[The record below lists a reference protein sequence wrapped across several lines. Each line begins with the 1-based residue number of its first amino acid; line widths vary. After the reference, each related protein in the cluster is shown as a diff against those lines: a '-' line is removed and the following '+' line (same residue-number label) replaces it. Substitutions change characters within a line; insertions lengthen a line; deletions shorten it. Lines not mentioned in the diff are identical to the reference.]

1 MNEHSQGCLPT
12 GPSAPLKKKQRRN
25 THEPDDPPPHLDP
38 PGLRTFPRRRRI
50 RRAGRRG
57 RLYGP
62 QAPKGSAFVRAY
74 NAGNSELD
82 VSVGSTSLNDVAP
95 LGSSD
100 FKFLP
105 PGSYTAQVGQ
115 QSLPV
120 KLDPDSYYT
129 LVSQPGGKPQLVAEP
144 PFKNKQKA
152 LVRVQNLSG
161 SKLTLK
167 TADGKTD
174 VVKDV
179 GPQSHGDR
187 EINPVKV
194 NLALFDGSKKV
205 SDLKPVT
212 LARGEVVC
220 LYVTGS
226 GGKLAPVWV
235 KRPVKAD

>member
-1 MNEHSQGCLPT
+1 MNPMT
-12 GPSAPLKKKQRRN
+12 RRH
-25 THEPDDPPPHLDP
+25 TWTRLACALSLGVAAFAAQADE
-38 PGLRTFPRRRRI
+38 G
-50 RRAGRRG
+50 A
-57 RLYGP
+57 LYGP

-194 NLALFDGSKKV
+194 NLALFDGS
-205 SDLKPVT
+205 
-212 LARGEVVC
+212 
-220 LYVTGS
+220 